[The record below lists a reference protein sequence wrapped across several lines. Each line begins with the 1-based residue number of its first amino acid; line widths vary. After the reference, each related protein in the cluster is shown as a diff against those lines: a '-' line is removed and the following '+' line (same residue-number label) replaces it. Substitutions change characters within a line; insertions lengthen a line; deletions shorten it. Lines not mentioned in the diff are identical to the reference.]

1 MDIDALR
8 YFAAAAK
15 EEHFGRAADVLAI
28 SQPALSR
35 SIARLEEYYGVALF
49 ERDGRG
55 IRITACGR
63 ALARRVE
70 RVIAELEDA
79 RRELHDLA
87 ETRRT
92 RPIALGFYATLGV
105 RTVPDAIRR
114 FRSGDPDA
122 EFRLLQGP
130 GPLLQQRLM
139 SGEID
144 LCLSSPRFAD
154 AAIEWLPLWD
164 EELVAL
170 VPDSHRLAGRET
182 ADLIEL
188 ARDPFIALKPGYGL
202 RQTVDDLCREAGFAP
217 EIAFEGEEVAT
228 LRGLVGAGFGVA
240 LVPKMGPSADV
251 NVASLTIRSPRCFRT
266 FGLAWARGRYL
277 PQATARFRD
286 FLVETLQHRDRRPA
300 ADRKKISVP
309 PITRATTAA
318 VSGGSAL

>member
-55 IRITACGR
+55 IRITRSGR
-63 ALARRVE
+63 ALLRRVE

-79 RRELHDLA
+79 RRELHDLS
-87 ETRRT
+87 EERRS
-92 RPIALGFYATLGV
+92 RPIALGFYATLGL

-114 FRSGDPDA
+114 FREDHPEA

-144 LCLSSPRFAD
+144 LCLSSPRFAEV
-154 AAIEWLPLWD
+154 AVEWLPLWD
-164 EELVAL
+164 EELIAL
-170 VPDSHRLAGRET
+170 VPDSHRLAGRESV
-182 ADLIEL
+182 DLIEL
-188 ARDPFIALKPGYGL
+188 ATDPFIALKPGYGL
-202 RQTVDDLCREAGFAP
+202 RQTADDLCREAGFAP
-217 EIAFEGEEVAT
+217 HIAFEGEEVAT

-240 LVPKMGPSADV
+240 LVPRESRAADV
-251 NVASLTIRSPRCFRT
+251 NALPLTVRAPRCSRT
-266 FGLAWARGRYL
+266 FGLSWARGRYL
-277 PQATARFRD
+277 PQGTAAFRD
-286 FLVETLQHRDRRPA
+286 MLVDLLQHRERRP
-300 ADRKKISVP
+300 RVK
-309 PITRATTAA
+309 TA
-318 VSGGSAL
+318 

>member
-15 EEHFGRAADVLAI
+15 EEHFGRAAEVLAI

-55 IRITACGR
+55 IRITRSGR
-63 ALARRVE
+63 ALLRRVE

-79 RRELHDLA
+79 RRELHDLS
-87 ETRRT
+87 EERRS
-92 RPIALGFYATLGV
+92 RPIALGFFATLGLH
-105 RTVPDAIRR
+105 TVPDAIRG
-114 FRSGDPDA
+114 FRDQHPDA

-144 LCLSSPRFAD
+144 LCLSSPRFAEV
-154 AAIEWLPLWD
+154 AVEWLPLWD

-170 VPDSHRLAGRET
+170 VPDSHRLAGRESV
-182 ADLIEL
+182 DLIEL
-188 ARDPFIALKPGYGL
+188 ATDHFIALKPNYGL
-202 RQTVDDLCREAGFAP
+202 RQTADDLCREAGFSP
-217 EIAFEGEEVAT
+217 HVAFEGEEVAT

-240 LVPKMGPSADV
+240 LVPKLDSAGDV
-251 NVASLTIRSPRCFRT
+251 NAVSLAIGSPRCFRT
-266 FGLAWARGRYL
+266 FGLSWARGRYL
-277 PQATARFRD
+277 PQGTAAFRD
-286 FLVETLQHRDRRPA
+286 FLVELLQHRERRQ
-300 ADRKKISVP
+300 RVGK
-309 PITRATTAA
+309 TA
-318 VSGGSAL
+318 